1 MAKTGKINHNEYR
14 KKLAAKYAPK
24 RAELKRIIQDPK
36 MPEAERI
43 LARQALEKLPRNS
56 NPNRI
61 RNRCNATGRPRA
73 YYRKFGLCRVALR
86 DLALKGELPGVLKA
100 SW

>member
-1 MAKTGKINHNEYR
+1 MAKTGKVNHNEYR

-24 RAELKRIIQDPK
+24 RAALKRIINDQK

-43 LARQALEKLPRNS
+43 LARQALEKLPLNS

-61 RNRCNATGRPRA
+61 RNRCAATGRPRGF
-73 YYRKFGLCRVALR
+73 YRKFGLSRIALR
-86 DLALKGELPGVLKA
+86 ELALRGELPGVTKA